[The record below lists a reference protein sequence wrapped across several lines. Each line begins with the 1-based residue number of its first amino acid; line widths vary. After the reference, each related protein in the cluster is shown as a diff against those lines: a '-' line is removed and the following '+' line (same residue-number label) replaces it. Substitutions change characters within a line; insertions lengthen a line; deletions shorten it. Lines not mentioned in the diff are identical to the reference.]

1 MQTGYVMLFLII
13 PTVLVG
19 CCVGNHKIRGLQQN
33 ITHQHYRVVKGE
45 IFMMP
50 CKMCSKIEE
59 EGNKGVSYDC
69 GSQYL
74 TEAKHSGNYTCHPGG
89 SKFHLQ
95 VLEKT
100 SLQCPEPEDSSIML
114 VASKGGKIP
123 CPGLNCYS
131 TDVSWYKGNNTL
143 CRSRPCSMKN
153 GELIF
158 AKVSYHDTGVYF
170 CDRLITEQGVTWT
183 FRRAVNV
190 TSIPREN
197 ATYSPRIAHPADNM
211 TEVVQLG
218 QPHNL
223 TCEVYFPFE
232 IKFLPEVQWYVNY
245 SGSMENM
252 TLLHMQSQQQNR
264 VSFEEYVVIQTAII
278 NEVTPLH
285 LNHRYTCIARNTVN
299 TTSATVKLKTEVKWP
314 SLVGYPI
321 ASLLLVAGLGI
332 ILRVKWLEVQVIYKS
347 HFQRGKLDGDEKEFD
362 VFLSYVLSPPS
373 AEVEGGLTL
382 SSPSR
387 PDSDVKECLSSLDPL
402 NTEEG
407 NTQRAL
413 EVLLPQ
419 VLEDRW
425 GYRLCLL
432 ERDVLPGGA
441 YTNDV
446 VHAIQ
451 RSKMLICL
459 LSDDYLSNSNA
470 VFVLESGVQALLH
483 NSALKLLLIWTN
495 RTSKSLVQPDPPL
508 PSVVQRALKVLPSL
522 DWTSGKPAS
531 ATSNFWRSLKK
542 AMPNHRVKL
551 VSLMQNQ

>member
-1 MQTGYVMLFLII
+1 MQTGYVVLFLII

-114 VASKGGKIP
+114 VASKRGKIP

-131 TDVSWYKGNNTL
+131 TDVSWYKGNNTPW
-143 CRSRPCSMKN
+143 RSRLCSMEN

-197 ATYSPRIAHPADNM
+197 ATYPPRIAHPADNM

-299 TTSATVKLKTEVKWP
+299 TISATVKLKTE
-314 SLVGYPI
+314 
-321 ASLLLVAGLGI
+321 
-332 ILRVKWLEVQVIYKS
+332 
-347 HFQRGKLDGDEKEFD
+347 DEKEFD